1 MTLREHCAVEL
12 RRKLADRA
20 YATGVIEVVLARLVD
35 DGYLSESRFAESFL
49 RSRLRKGETPRVAA
63 MKARQ
68 KGVDEAALQL
78 ALDEAEA
85 SFDSDQACRS
95 ILKRRDPQGLRHGD
109 ERLWQKHARFL
120 QNKGFDAATIV
131 RVMNDD
137 KHDQFDD

>member
-1 MTLREHCAVEL
+1 M
-12 RRKLADRA
+12 
-20 YATGVIEVVLARLVD
+20 IEVVLARLVD

-95 ILKRRDPQGLRHGD
+95 MLKRRDPQGLRHED
-109 ERLWQKHARFL
+109 ERSWQKHARFL

-137 KHDQFDD
+137 RHDQFDD